1 MGKIG
6 TIGIALHMNR
16 KLACRL
22 PFDTQSS
29 RQETLG
35 IQPPNI
41 PNHCQHLP
49 RSWMQIVVVVV
60 AAPVHRNIVI
70 RSRNCSCI
78 H

>member
-6 TIGIALHMNR
+6 TIGTALHMNR
-16 KLACRL
+16 KLVCRP

-49 RSWMQIVVVVV
+49 RFFDWRQIVVV